1 VTIILDK
8 EGSMTVATVTAQK
21 TRTRA
26 PAVVSAGRYAGIG
39 GLVFAAALVVQNII
53 RAKGPSLD
61 AAPGAVSSYF
71 LHHRVAALIPLG
83 MFPIEMLALFA
94 FVAGVWTSASR
105 SENRWW
111 ATMGVLAAAAI
122 ASLFALD
129 NIIEIVLTAKA
140 ETLVQSPR
148 VVEVLWAVHAAAF
161 GLDFAA
167 IAVALIGLSRAATAS
182 ALMPARLGTAVLPGA
197 VFLLLASVFTVAL
210 TNGGPWLGV
219 ALVGFILWLVFM
231 VATSISLLRTPQIP

>member
-1 VTIILDK
+1 
-8 EGSMTVATVTAQK
+8 MTVATVTAES

-26 PAVVSAGRYAGIG
+26 AAVVSAGRYAGIG

-53 RAKGPSLD
+53 RAKGPALD
-61 AAPGAVSSYF
+61 ASSGTVSSYF
-71 LHHRVAALIPLG
+71 LHHRAAALIPLG

-94 FVAGVWTSASR
+94 FVAGVWTAASR

-111 ATMGVLAAAAI
+111 ATMGVLGGAAI

-140 ETLVQSPR
+140 DTLVQSPSI
-148 VVEVLWAVHAAAF
+148 VEVLWAVHAAAF

-182 ALMPARLGTAVLPGA
+182 GLMSAKLGAAVLPGA
-197 VFLLLASVFTVAL
+197 AFLLLASVFTVAL

-219 ALVGFILWLVFM
+219 ALVGFLLWLVFM
-231 VATSISLLRTPQIP
+231 VTTSVSLLRTPQIP

>member
-1 VTIILDK
+1 
-8 EGSMTVATVTAQK
+8 MAVATVTAET

-26 PAVVSAGRYAGIG
+26 SAVVSAGRYAGIG

-53 RAKGPSLD
+53 RAKGPALD
-61 AAPGAVSSYF
+61 ASPGTVSSYF
-71 LHHRVAALIPLG
+71 LHHRAAALIPLG
-83 MFPIEMLALFA
+83 MFPVEMLALFA
-94 FVAGVWTSASR
+94 FVAGVWTAASR

-111 ATMGVLAAAAI
+111 ATMGVLGAAAI

-140 ETLVQSPR
+140 ETLAQSPSI
-148 VVEVLWAVHAAAF
+148 VETLWAVHAAAF

-167 IAVALIGLSRAATAS
+167 VAVALIGLSRAATAS
-182 ALMPARLGTAVLPGA
+182 GLMPARLGAAVLPGA
-197 VFLLLASVFTVAL
+197 AFLLLASVFTVAL
-210 TNGGPWLGV
+210 TNGAPWLGV
-219 ALVGFILWLVFM
+219 ALVGFLLWLVFL

>member
-1 VTIILDK
+1 
-8 EGSMTVATVTAQK
+8 MTVATVTAEN
-21 TRTRA
+21 TRTGA
-26 PAVVSAGRYAGIG
+26 PTVVSAGRYAGIG
-39 GLVFAAALVVQNII
+39 GLVFVAALVFQNIL
-53 RAKGPSLD
+53 RAKAPGFD
-61 AAPGAVSSYF
+61 ASPGAVSSYF

-111 ATMGVLAAAAI
+111 ATMGVLGAAAI
-122 ASLFALD
+122 ASLFALI

-140 ETLVQSPR
+140 ETLVRSPSI
-148 VVEVLWAVHAAAF
+148 VEVLWAVHAAAF
-161 GLDFAA
+161 GLDLAA

-182 ALMPARLGTAVLPGA
+182 ALMPARLGAAVLPGA
-197 VFLLLASVFTVAL
+197 ACLLLASVFTVAL

-219 ALVGFILWLVFM
+219 GLVGFFLWLVFM
-231 VATSISLLRTPQIP
+231 VATSISMLRTPQIP

>member
-1 VTIILDK
+1 
-8 EGSMTVATVTAQK
+8 MTVATVTGEN
-21 TRTRA
+21 TRTEA

-39 GLVFAAALVVQNII
+39 GLVFVAVLVVQNIL
-53 RAKGPSLD
+53 RAK
-61 AAPGAVSSYF
+61 APGFDASPGTVSSYF

-111 ATMGVLAAAAI
+111 ATMGVLGAAAI
-122 ASLFALD
+122 ASLFALV

-140 ETLVQSPR
+140 ETLAQSPSI
-148 VVEVLWAVHAAAF
+148 VGALWAVHAAAF
-161 GLDFAA
+161 GLDLGA

-182 ALMPARLGTAVLPGA
+182 ALMPARLGAAVLPGA
-197 VFLLLASVFTVAL
+197 ACLLLASVFTVAL

-219 ALVGFILWLVFM
+219 GLVGFLFWLVFM

>member
-1 VTIILDK
+1 
-8 EGSMTVATVTAQK
+8 MAVATVTAEN
-21 TRTRA
+21 TRMRA
-26 PAVVSAGRYAGIG
+26 PAVVSAGRYAGVG
-39 GLVFAAALVVQNII
+39 GLVFATALVVQNII
-53 RAKGPSLD
+53 RAKGPGLD
-61 AAPGAVSSYF
+61 ASPGTVSSYF

-94 FVAGVWTSASR
+94 FVAGVWTAASR

-111 ATMGVLAAAAI
+111 ATMGVLGAAAI

-140 ETLVQSPR
+140 EILAQSPS
-148 VVEVLWAVHAAAF
+148 VVEALWAVHAAAF
-161 GLDFAA
+161 GLNFTA

-182 ALMPARLGTAVLPGA
+182 GLMPARLGVAVLPGA
-197 VFLLLASVFTVAL
+197 ACLLLASVFTVAL

-219 ALVGFILWLVFM
+219 ALVGFLLWLVFM
-231 VATSISLLRTPQIP
+231 VASSISLLRTPQIP

>member
-1 VTIILDK
+1 
-8 EGSMTVATVTAQK
+8 MMVATVTGEN
-21 TRTRA
+21 TRTEA
-26 PAVVSAGRYAGIG
+26 PVVVSAGRYAGLG
-39 GLVFAAALVVQNII
+39 GLVFVAALVFQNIL
-53 RAKGPSLD
+53 RAKAPAFD
-61 AAPGAVSSYF
+61 AAPGTVSSYF

-111 ATMGVLAAAAI
+111 ATMGVLGAAAI
-122 ASLFALD
+122 ASLFSLV

-140 ETLVQSPR
+140 ETLVHSPI

-161 GLDFAA
+161 GLDLAA

-182 ALMPARLGTAVLPGA
+182 ALLPARLGAAVLPGA
-197 VFLLLASVFTVAL
+197 AFLLLASVFTVAL

-219 ALVGFILWLVFM
+219 GLVGFLFWLVFM

>member
-1 VTIILDK
+1 
-8 EGSMTVATVTAQK
+8 MAVATVTAEN
-21 TRTRA
+21 TRTGA
-26 PAVVSAGRYAGIG
+26 AAVVNAGRYAGIG

-53 RAKGPSLD
+53 RAKGPALD
-61 AAPGAVSSYF
+61 AGPWTVISYF

-83 MFPIEMLALFA
+83 LFPIEMLALFA
-94 FVAGVWTSASR
+94 FVAGVWAKASR

-111 ATMGVLAAAAI
+111 ATMGVLGAAAI

-140 ETLVQSPR
+140 ETLAQSPSI
-148 VVEVLWAVHAAAF
+148 VEALWAVHAAAF

-182 ALMPARLGTAVLPGA
+182 ALMPARLGAAVLPGA
-197 VFLLLASVFTVAL
+197 ACLLLASAFTVAL

-219 ALVGFILWLVFM
+219 ALIGFLLWLVFM